1 MAGELDTKE
10 ETKGQSI
17 EEIRVMKDFS
27 ARTPSEIVEKLKSI
41 LLNYDVVP
49 LLDADQW
56 KLTYTRRSEHVS
68 DSTKKGIEREFCEVW
83 VEILKISD
91 FLKEVKFTKMEG
103 SARLFDK

>member
-10 ETKGQSI
+10 EIKGQSI

-27 ARTPSEIVEKLKSI
+27 ARTPSEIVEKLKTI

-56 KLTYTRRSEHVS
+56 KLTYTIKSKPANWF
-68 DSTKKGIEREFCEVW
+68 DKGIELEICEVW

-91 FLKEVKFTKMEG
+91 FLNEVKLTKIAG
-103 SARLFDK
+103 STRLFDE